1 MNNEQAQT
9 VNAIA
14 DQIYQ
19 NNKAVGWWDKE
30 RNKGEVIALMHSELS
45 ECLEGV
51 RKDSMDDHLPHRKME
66 EVELADAVI
75 RIFDYAAGFGWD
87 LGGAMVE
94 KLEYNKNR
102 ADHKRENREK
112 PGGKKI

>member
-1 MNNEQAQT
+1 MDQSQVKGLNYLANE
-9 VNAIA
+9 IF
-14 DQIYQ
+14 Q

-30 RNKGEVIALMHSELS
+30 RNKGELIALMHSELS

-51 RKDSMDDHLPHRKME
+51 RKGSMDDHLPDRPME
-66 EVELADAVI
+66 EVELADTII
-75 RIFDYAAGFGWD
+75 RILDYAGAYGLD
-87 LGGAMVE
+87 VGGAMAA

-112 PGGKKI
+112 EGGKTF